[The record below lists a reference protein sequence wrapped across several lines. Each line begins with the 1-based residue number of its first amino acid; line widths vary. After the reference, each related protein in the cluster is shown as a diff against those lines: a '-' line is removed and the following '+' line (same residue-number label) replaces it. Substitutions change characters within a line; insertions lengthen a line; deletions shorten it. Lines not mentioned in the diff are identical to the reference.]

1 MADDDAPL
9 TDGPP
14 SREVD
19 PEAPADVTGEV
30 YDVIIVGA
38 GIAGLSAAIYTTR
51 ERLGTLLLERQMAG
65 GQILLTA
72 RVENYPGFPEPING
86 MELADRLTQQAK
98 RFGARL
104 ETGVDVQRLEAVT
117 EGDERLIVLHA
128 RDEKRY
134 RGRAVILAVGSEYRK
149 LGAPGEKRLSG
160 YGVSYCG
167 TCDAPFYRDKHVV
180 VVGGGDTA
188 LDEGIHIL
196 KFAEHVTFVLRG
208 EEFRA
213 EQILLDELAQYGDR
227 VTVLKHTAVDEILGD
242 QRVEAVFLRDLE
254 SGKQRTYDCDGVF
267 VFIGLDPNT
276 EWLKGTVDMTPGGF
290 IRTDACRLG
299 TSMEGVWAAGDVRT
313 DTLKQAA
320 TAAAD
325 GVTAALNAKEYLRG
339 RGTHKART

>member
-1 MADDDAPL
+1 MAEDDTRAPS
-9 TDGPP
+9 GPP

-19 PEAPADVTGEV
+19 PDAPAEAAGAV
-30 YDVIIVGA
+30 YDIIIVGA
-38 GIAGLSAAIYTTR
+38 GIAGLAAAIYTTR
-51 ERLGTLLLERQMAG
+51 ERLGTLLLERQMPG

-128 RDEKRY
+128 RDGKPY

-188 LDEGIHIL
+188 VDEGIHIL
-196 KFAEHVTFVLRG
+196 KFADRVTFVLRG
-208 EEFRA
+208 EAFRA
-213 EQILLDELAQYGDR
+213 ERILLDELEEYGDR

-242 QRVEAVFLRDLE
+242 ERVEAVFLRDLE
-254 SGKQRTYDCDGVF
+254 SGRQRTYDCDGVF
-267 VFIGLDPNT
+267 VLIGLDPNT
-276 EWLKGTVDMTPGGF
+276 EWLEGTLDMAENGF
-290 IRTDACRLG
+290 IRTDTCRLA

>member
-1 MADDDAPL
+1 MTDDASRASG
-9 TDGPP
+9 GPSEADPNAP
-14 SREVD
+14 S
-19 PEAPADVTGEV
+19 EAAGQT
-30 YDVIIVGA
+30 YDIVIVGA
-38 GIAGLSAAIYTTR
+38 GIAGLAAAIYTTR
-51 ERLGTLLLERQMAG
+51 ERLETLLLERQMPG

-86 MELADRLTQQAK
+86 MELADRLSQQAK
-98 RFGARL
+98 RFGAQM
-104 ETGVDVQRLEAVT
+104 ETGVDIQRLEAMT
-117 EGDERLIVLHA
+117 EDEARFIDLHA
-128 RDEKRY
+128 ADGRRY

-188 LDEGIHIL
+188 VDEGIHIL
-196 KFAEHVTFVLRG
+196 KFADRVTFVLRG
-208 EEFRA
+208 EDFRA
-213 EQILLDELAQYGDR
+213 EQILLDELLAQGDR
-227 VTVLKHTAVDEILGD
+227 VTVLKHTAVDEILGEA
-242 QRVEAVFLRDLE
+242 RVEAVFLRDLAT
-254 SGKQRTYDCDGVF
+254 GKQRTYDCDGVF

-276 EWLKGTVDMTPGGF
+276 GWLKGTVDMTPAGF

-299 TSMEGVWAAGDVRT
+299 TSLKGVWAAGDVRT